1 MTDKSNKR
9 HRTSDYELPD
19 HIERNRRLSARV
31 RAWKP
36 RPLLPSRRLILAEL
50 GMSLLCTGMAL
61 VLWLPAQDLVDDL
74 RSRGVSAAAT
84 VTDVDSKPKYVK
96 VRLVSSPEAGN
107 EVKLSDYAGK
117 YPDTHSGASMIVTY
131 DAKDPS
137 RILARDWVKHPPV
150 SLQTYLCW
158 VLAFVFL
165 GFGVALIFRRRWV
178 LRQPEDPP
186 TPSPQEVRLTKP

>member
-1 MTDKSNKR
+1 
-9 HRTSDYELPD
+9 
-19 HIERNRRLSARV
+19 
-31 RAWKP
+31 
-36 RPLLPSRRLILAEL
+36 
-50 GMSLLCTGMAL
+50 MAL

-117 YPDTHSGASMIVTY
+117 YPATHAGASMIVTY

-137 RILARDWVKHPPV
+137 RILARDWVRDPPV
-150 SLQTYLCW
+150 SLQTFLCW

-165 GFGVALIFRRRWV
+165 GFGVALIIRRSWV
-178 LRQPEDPP
+178 LRQPEDPSIS
-186 TPSPQEVRLTKP
+186 SPQEVRLTKP